1 MEPEQVVPESF
12 DDEDFDP
19 IVVEDVVE
27 ENDDNDDSEFEEEE
41 EEDECRVCRGPP
53 WDRGQTES
61 TPSDLQKRPSTTRT
75 LAKSAAPPRAAE
87 TFSRAPPTSLAQ
99 RRSAC

>member
-27 ENDDNDDSEFEEEE
+27 ENDDNDDSEFEEE
-41 EEDECRVCRGPP
+41 DECRVCRGP
-53 WDRGQTES
+53 
-61 TPSDLQKRPSTTRT
+61 
-75 LAKSAAPPRAAE
+75 AE
-87 TFSRAPPTSLAQ
+87 EG
-99 RRSAC
+99 